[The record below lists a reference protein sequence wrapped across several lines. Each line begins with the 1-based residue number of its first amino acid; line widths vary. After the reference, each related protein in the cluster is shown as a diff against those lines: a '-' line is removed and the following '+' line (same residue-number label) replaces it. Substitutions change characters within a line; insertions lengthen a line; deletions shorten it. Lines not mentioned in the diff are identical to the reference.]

1 MHRSVIKTGANM
13 AITMNWGAIG
23 LGSVVAFV
31 VGWLIFGLLG
41 AVVLAI
47 VVLLLMGILKVK

>member
-1 MHRSVIKTGANM
+1 VIKAGVNM

-31 VGWLIFGLLG
+31 IGWLIFGLLG

>member
-1 MHRSVIKTGANM
+1 M

-31 VGWLIFGLLG
+31 IGWFIFGLLG
-41 AVVLAI
+41 AVILAV
-47 VVLLLMGILKVK
+47 VVLLLMGVLKIK